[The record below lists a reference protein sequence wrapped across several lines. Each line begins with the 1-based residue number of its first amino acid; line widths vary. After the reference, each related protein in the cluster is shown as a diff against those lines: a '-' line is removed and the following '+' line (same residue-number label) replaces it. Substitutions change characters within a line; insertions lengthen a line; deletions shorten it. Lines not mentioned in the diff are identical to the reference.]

1 MEALTTK
8 DGKTILYEN
17 GIAEVVDVKDLELR
31 KADIEAKI
39 KEMETP
45 VPEPSDEELI
55 EFGRVHHPL
64 YQYKRQLQTEKET
77 LLQELDSINN
87 KLK

>member
-31 KADIEAKI
+31 KADIEKRV
-39 KEMETP
+39 KTMPT
-45 VPEPSDEELI
+45 DEELLVWAKENYPMVDHREELKELESI
-55 EFGRVHHPL
+55 KTKLNLV
-64 YQYKRQLQTEKET
+64 KEK
-77 LLQELDSINN
+77 
-87 KLK
+87 